1 MNQKITF
8 NVTQNTR
15 QKPKNIYYLDQ
26 KLLSM
31 QVVYAP
37 GKIIIV
43 TFYELFHFISYQLI
57 DKIYFTI
64 VTLDLRQHIFEQK
77 LEAHDSLPSM
87 RAKICL
93 NIFPHNE
100 KPIEVASN
108 CEIDLI

>member
-1 MNQKITF
+1 MLPGLEILAF
-8 NVTQNTR
+8 WGR
-15 QKPKNIYYLDQ
+15 FYLG
-26 KLLSM
+26 KM
-31 QVVYAP
+31 QV
-37 GKIIIV
+37 
-43 TFYELFHFISYQLI
+43 FHFISYQFI